1 MKTNKRSMNGI
12 PEMHGINVDKWH
24 EMPLY
29 RSRCLEVVQ
38 VFSLAQVFS
47 YVIDK
52 RVCMLVKRA
61 IRNFSQVTKTSA

>member
-1 MKTNKRSMNGI
+1 MNGI

-38 VFSLAQVFS
+38 VFSLPQVFS
-47 YVIDK
+47 YDFFEIFK
-52 RVCMLVKRA
+52 NTIFFRTILVAASVFIKVQTRP
-61 IRNFSQVTKTSA
+61 